1 MPFKHNVKLK
11 PMIPDKAKPKM
22 NHPTYK
28 HITTNRTIPKR
39 FLIKKYKIQPNKHKT
54 QINKYERF
62 YQEIEK
68 IDNDFEREIFFIK
81 NADLTLMLKHIL
93 KANVRQT
100 SFKNPDLI
108 MCCEY
113 FENSNFSGSGL
124 NDEIVYKTTIT
135 DDDKDYILNI
145 VLDNSINLKNYNVIV
160 YKEQDKKR
168 YAEIYTYDNEET
180 KNSKYN
186 ELLKIENAK
195 IIEIQINKLFNDLSY
210 TINKLIEEQQ
220 ICIVKFILC
229 YKLHNI
235 SDKKEFNI
243 LYENYYNAYFEAMKT
258 CFNQYEN
265 LLNTERQ
272 KILIQPQYKLDTLQ
286 IQLETINSQILKT
299 QQSQKTLQ
307 SQQSQKN
314 RIEQQILKIQ
324 ERLKPWEQTTHD
336 VQKKQLQQILLNIA
350 NKYNLYK
357 NLYINLEKINL
368 QFTIDENIDLKLKT
382 NIRELYNNHN
392 FKSFLDNLT
401 QQSREEFYKSLK
413 SEIFI
418 EAKRYLNESLNINF
432 DNSIIKKIVEV
443 IKNDLSN
450 QYKFLSNGFLAT
462 VFTNSPLSILNTYYK
477 LMLCAYEVGKHYGDC
492 DFNCSYFAN
501 NFDKDVICQK
511 IINYS
516 FTNKP
521 SNYIE
526 TLSLKAN
533 MVNYF
538 TRNIDKIMRHQLVY
552 HQPNNDNLV
561 VLSFNINRL
570 LGDTEQPFNAGHSVL
585 GFKVEEFYDERYK
598 NMKLKKICIIDKK
611 IRFDEYN
618 EKINGNIISNVSST
632 LKFYNDNYILYD
644 LNVPSF
650 FLIDNRNELVWQYY
664 YDENQEIK
672 SKLQPKDCQVLTFID
687 FIKYSDI
694 DYYYYIKETDNKN
707 NYVLDVNVH
716 KQDTEERNFEGGEYI
731 HLIRQILFIAL
742 IVIIVIVIVVILNY
756 IFVNKQLFFE
766 NK

>member
-11 PMIPDKAKPKM
+11 PMIPDKTKPKI
-22 NHPTYK
+22 NHSIYK
-28 HITTNRTIPKR
+28 PITTNRTIPKR

-100 SFKNPDLI
+100 SFKKPDLI

-113 FENSNFSGSGL
+113 FENSNFLGSGL
-124 NDEIVYKTTIT
+124 NDEIVYKTIIT

-145 VLDNSINLKNYNVIV
+145 ILDNSINLKNYNIIV

-195 IIEIQINKLFNDLSY
+195 IIEIQINKLFNDLTY

-229 YKLHNI
+229 YKLHNT
-235 SDKKEFNI
+235 SDKEEFNI
-243 LYENYYNAYFEAMKT
+243 LYENYYNAYFEAMKE

-272 KILIQPQYKLDTLQ
+272 KILLQPQHKLDVLQ
-286 IQLETINSQILKT
+286 IQLETINSQTQQMRKTQKT
-299 QQSQKTLQ
+299 QQMR
-307 SQQSQKN
+307 KN
-314 RIEQQILKIQ
+314 RIEQQILEIQ
-324 ERLKPWEQTTHD
+324 ETLKPWEQTTHD

-357 NLYINLEKINL
+357 NLYINLNSLNL

-413 SEIFI
+413 SETFA

-477 LMLCAYEVGKHYGDC
+477 LMLCAYEVEKHYGDC

-501 NFDKDVICQK
+501 NFNNDVICQK

-516 FTNKP
+516 FTNEP

-552 HQPNNDNLV
+552 RQPNNDNLV

-585 GFKVEEFYDERYK
+585 GFKVEEFYDEKY
-598 NMKLKKICIIDKK
+598 NMKIKKICIIDK
-611 IRFDEYN
+611 IFRYDVCN
-618 EKINGNIISNVSST
+618 EIINDNAISNVST
-632 LKFYNDNYILYD
+632 LNFYNDNYIMYD
-644 LNVPSF
+644 LNTCSF
-650 FLIDNRNELVWQYY
+650 CLIDIRNEKLWCYY
-664 YDENQEIK
+664 VKNDQKFSI
-672 SKLQPKDCQVLTFID
+672 LQQKECQVLTSIIFA
-687 FIKYSDI
+687 KYSDI
-694 DYYYYIKETDNKN
+694 NYYYYTKETDNKN

-731 HLIRQILFIAL
+731 NLIRQILFIAL
-742 IVIIVIVIVVILNY
+742 IIIIIIVIVIVV
-756 IFVNKQLFFE
+756 VNVSNHLFI
-766 NK
+766 NKR